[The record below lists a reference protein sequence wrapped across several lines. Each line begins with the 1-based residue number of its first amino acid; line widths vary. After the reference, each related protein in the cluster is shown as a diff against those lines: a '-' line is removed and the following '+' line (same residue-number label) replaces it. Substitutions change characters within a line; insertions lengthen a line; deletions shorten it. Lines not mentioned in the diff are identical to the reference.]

1 MTGDRPED
9 TAGVDAR
16 GTAAGGAASGAA
28 GAASGAAGGRPAMTP
43 EWPGFATRP
52 AGSRPDRRTFRYPT
66 DHLLAVVD
74 RPEEA
79 AGIAR
84 LAVAAGAAP
93 VDVHVVAGADADA
106 QLDLLGK
113 DSRIQRALFAVR
125 FMAADQE
132 PDFALYLAA
141 LRDGRA
147 VLAVR
152 VRDPAVRSRV
162 VARLRDSGA
171 HFINVYG
178 QFATEE
184 ISPWQGPELP
194 LPGWLKR

>member
-1 MTGDRPED
+1 MTDDRREGADGPPATKGDD
-9 TAGVDAR
+9 
-16 GTAAGGAASGAA
+16 AGGPPGTRKPGA
-28 GAASGAAGGRPAMTP
+28 
-43 EWPGFATRP
+43 
-52 AGSRPDRRTFRYPT
+52 RPDRHTFRYPT

-74 RPEEA
+74 RPDEA
-79 AGIAR
+79 VVVAR
-84 LAVAAGAAP
+84 AALSAGAAP
-93 VDVHVVAGADADA
+93 GDVHVVAGEDADA
-106 QLDLLGK
+106 RLDLLGK

-147 VLAVR
+147 VVAVR
-152 VRDPAVRSRV
+152 VKDPAVRSRV
-162 VARLRDSGA
+162 VERLRGTNA

-178 QFATEE
+178 RLATEE
-184 ISPWQGPELP
+184 ISPWRGPELP

>member
-1 MTGDRPED
+1 
-9 TAGVDAR
+9 
-16 GTAAGGAASGAA
+16 
-28 GAASGAAGGRPAMTP
+28 MTP
-43 EWPGFATRP
+43 VRP
-52 AGSRPDRRTFRYPT
+52 LSSRAGRHTFRYPS

-74 RPEEA
+74 RPDEA
-79 AGIAR
+79 PAIAR
-84 LAVAAGAAP
+84 LAVAAGADP
-93 VDVHVVAGADADA
+93 NDVHVVAGADADA

-152 VRDPAVRSRV
+152 VKEQAVRARV
-162 VARLRDSGA
+162 VERLRGSGA

-178 QFATEE
+178 KLATEE
-184 ISPWQGPELP
+184 ISPWRGPELP

>member
-1 MTGDRPED
+1 MTLDRP
-9 TAGVDAR
+9 G
-16 GTAAGGAASGAA
+16 GGAVTGMPGTPADGSA
-28 GAASGAAGGRPAMTP
+28 GSARDA
-43 EWPGFATRP
+43 ATRP
-52 AGSRPDRRTFRYPT
+52 AGSRPDRHTFRYPS

-74 RPEEA
+74 SPDDA
-79 AGIAR
+79 PAVAR
-84 LAVAAGAAP
+84 IAVAAGAAP
-93 VDVHVVAGADADA
+93 NDVHVVAGADADA

-147 VLAVR
+147 VVAVR
-152 VRDPAVRSRV
+152 VKDPAIRSRV
-162 VARLRDSGA
+162 VERVRGTSA

-178 QFATEE
+178 RLATEE
-184 ISPWQGPELP
+184 ISPWRGPELP

>member
-1 MTGDRPED
+1 MTSDGP
-9 TAGVDAR
+9 G
-16 GTAAGGAASGAA
+16 GGA
-28 GAASGAAGGRPAMTP
+28 GRPGGSTP
-43 EWPGFATRP
+43 RP
-52 AGSRPDRRTFRYPT
+52 AGSRPDRHTFRYPT

-74 RPEEA
+74 RPDEA
-79 AGIAR
+79 AAVAR
-84 LAVAAGAAP
+84 VAVAAGAAP
-93 VDVHVVAGADADA
+93 DDVHVVAGEDANA

-152 VRDPAVRSRV
+152 VKDTAVRSRV
-162 VARLRDSGA
+162 VESLRGTSA

-184 ISPWQGPELP
+184 ISPWRGLELP

>member
-1 MTGDRPED
+1 VTHPETDEPSGGTVAAGDGTRD
-9 TAGVDAR
+9 AAAGLDA
-16 GTAAGGAASGAA
+16 GSDGGAAL
-28 GAASGAAGGRPAMTP
+28 RVPT
-43 EWPGFATRP
+43 
-52 AGSRPDRRTFRYPT
+52 SRPDRHTFRYPT

-74 RPEEA
+74 RPDEA
-79 AGIAR
+79 HVVAR
-84 LAVAAGAAP
+84 AAVAAGVAP
-93 VDVHVVAGADADA
+93 TDVHVVAGQDADA

-152 VRDPAVRSRV
+152 VKDPAIRSRV
-162 VARLRDSGA
+162 VERLRASDA

-184 ISPWQGPELP
+184 ISPWRGAELP

>member
-1 MTGDRPED
+1 MTADRPLSSR
-9 TAGVDAR
+9 AGR
-16 GTAAGGAASGAA
+16 N
-28 GAASGAAGGRPAMTP
+28 
-43 EWPGFATRP
+43 
-52 AGSRPDRRTFRYPT
+52 TFRYPS
-66 DHLLAVVD
+66 DHLLAVID
-74 RPEEA
+74 RPDEA
-79 AGIAR
+79 PAIAR

-93 VDVHVVAGADADA
+93 TDIQVVAGPDADA
-106 QLDLLGK
+106 ELDLLGK

-152 VRDPAVRSRV
+152 VKEQAVRARV
-162 VARLRDSGA
+162 VERLRGSGA

-178 QFATEE
+178 KLATEE
-184 ISPWQGPELP
+184 ISPWRGPELP

>member
-1 MTGDRPED
+1 MTADGPGDATPRAPQAR
-9 TAGVDAR
+9 AGR
-16 GTAAGGAASGAA
+16 H
-28 GAASGAAGGRPAMTP
+28 
-43 EWPGFATRP
+43 
-52 AGSRPDRRTFRYPT
+52 TFRYPS

-74 RPEEA
+74 RPDDA
-79 AGIAR
+79 PAVAR
-84 LAVAAGAAP
+84 IAVAAGAAP
-93 VDVHVVAGADADA
+93 DDVHVVAGADADA

-147 VLAVR
+147 VVAVG
-152 VRDPAVRSRV
+152 VKDHAVRSRV
-162 VARLRDSGA
+162 VERLRDSSA

-178 QFATEE
+178 RLATEE
-184 ISPWQGPELP
+184 ISPWRGPELP